1 MDSLLVKV
9 VLQFLYTVL
18 TLFRG
23 GVHTSPTS
31 LHLALMRL
39 FISVCNLSMVLD
51 DLALNAKNP
60 LHCCNG
66 FL

>member
-1 MDSLLVKV
+1 MSGVLYEGHIRHFGTKV
-9 VLQFLYTVL
+9 P
-18 TLFRG
+18 
-23 GVHTSPTS
+23 PTS
-31 LHLALMRL
+31 FHLALMRL
-39 FISVCNLSMVLD
+39 FISVCNLSMILD